1 MEADVWKELTP
12 EAPGLPERWDR
23 LRSAGSSMGALD
35 RLRERHGPSV
45 SRFVSLQAEL
55 AARHRGRLEVERL
68 PFLTSKG
75 AEQATAAPVAHHRA
89 QRFADLGGRW
99 LPWDACCGVGSDL
112 LALVDRFPR
121 VLATDRDGPTLRCAA
136 ANLAH
141 AHGPPEGRWLAARG
155 DASSPPFAPGAR
167 PSVLALFDP
176 DRRPGGAREGRGDR
190 WSPTLEEVL
199 GHAAGLGGA
208 CVKLPPALDPDHL
221 TGPAAGLPL
230 ALSWVSLDG
239 EMKELAAWSGALAD
253 GSPAREAIALR
264 SGGGVARYSAE
275 PEDAPT
281 TPDAGEPAAGAWL
294 VELDGSLWRSGLAG
308 AFAREHR
315 AAPLA
320 APGPGGFL
328 LADAALAHPMA
339 RCWRIEAVC
348 AGDRKRVRAMLRERG
363 VGPLTVKTRFH
374 PESAERLAR
383 SLRGEGD
390 RPGLLAVTRTAGR
403 SVAML
408 LEE

>member
-1 MEADVWKELTP
+1 MCI
-12 EAPGLPERWDR
+12 RDR
-23 LRSAGSSMGALD
+23 
-35 RLRERHGPSV
+35 
-45 SRFVSLQAEL
+45 
-55 AARHRGRLEVERL
+55 
-68 PFLTSKG
+68 
-75 AEQATAAPVAHHRA
+75 
-89 QRFADLGGRW
+89 
-99 LPWDACCGVGSDL
+99 
-112 LALVDRFPR
+112 
-121 VLATDRDGPTLRCAA
+121 
-136 ANLAH
+136 
-141 AHGPPEGRWLAARG
+141 
-155 DASSPPFAPGAR
+155 ASS
-167 PSVLALFDP
+167 
-176 DRRPGGAREGRGDR
+176 
-190 WSPTLEEVL
+190 
-199 GHAAGLGGA
+199 
-208 CVKLPPALDPDHL
+208 
-221 TGPAAGLPL
+221 
-230 ALSWVSLDG
+230 
-239 EMKELAAWSGALAD
+239 